1 MNVERRLTVLIAV
14 TIVVL
19 ALATLWDLFRKPS
32 RPPRAPEQ
40 SIALSTPVA
49 EPDPVTRAPGGRV
62 PVTPLPVA
70 GPPPPAE
77 RVPSYLDLLARSQTR
92 RRIRASAGLTY
103 LNEVVAESPDSVL
116 HRWDNRVR
124 RPVRVF
130 LGSDTI
136 ANFQPS
142 FLDAVRAAF
151 QRWEQTGVGVR
162 FDPAA
167 DSVSAEVYVQWRP
180 QFDIERT
187 GQTDVTW
194 DDEGHVVRAVVTLAT
209 HDPAGRPL
217 GAEDVR
223 VVALHEI
230 GHLIGLDHSSDSTDL
245 MYAKTTVRDLST
257 RDVATALLLYELAP
271 GSLR

>member
-1 MNVERRLTVLIAV
+1 MNVERRLTTLIAV
-14 TIVVL
+14 TVVVL

-40 SIALSTPVA
+40 AIALSTPVV
-49 EPDPVTRAPGGRV
+49 EPDPATRAPV
-62 PVTPLPVA
+62 PAPAVA
-70 GPPPPAE
+70 APPPPPAE
-77 RVPSYLDLLARSQTR
+77 RTPSYLELLARSQTR

-103 LNEVVAESPDSVL
+103 LDEIVAESPDSML
-116 HRWDNRVR
+116 HRWDNRVQ

-136 ANFQPS
+136 ANFQSS

-151 QRWEQTGVGVR
+151 QRWEQAGVGVR

-167 DSVSAEVYVQWRP
+167 DSVSAEVYVGWRK

-187 GQTDVTW
+187 GQTDVAW
-194 DDEGHVVRAVVTLAT
+194 DDEGHLVRAVVTLAT

-245 MYAKTTVRDLST
+245 MYAKTTVRDLSA
-257 RDVATALLLYELAP
+257 RDLATALLLYALAP